1 MKNRDILLD
10 VIGET
15 DEELVPELTE
25 KKRSRIKRTV
35 IGGVCAAAVIAGA
48 VTLYPKLGR
57 SPDRSAGSCTVLAAA
72 VYPQIPAYPGDE
84 DDYGAYQAWS
94 EAVAELRS
102 QPEGYTDGFD
112 TFFVNSTQVFL
123 SGAEDGNAVY
133 SPLSLYMALGVT
145 AEITD
150 GSSRQQI
157 LDVLGQSDIETLRA
171 HSRSIWQADYMDD
184 GMAKCVLATSLW
196 TNSSLSYRAD
206 TMEQIAESYYSSVYS
221 GDPADEGYS
230 TALHEWLNEQ
240 TGELLTDYVSGIEMD
255 PEMVLTLASTVDY
268 CGKWVDK
275 FSAESTEQ
283 SVFHAAGGD
292 VTCDFMNAERDME
305 YRWGESFSSVSL
317 PLENNGHMKLIL
329 PDESCSPADLLSDT
343 EVWELLKSQ
352 WYYPNSKYVTVT
364 LSVPKFDVSSDT
376 DLREGLLRL
385 GVSDVF
391 TPDTADLSPLTDEA
405 EGICLSQAKQD
416 TRVTIDEDGCRASSM
431 TVMEVCGEAE
441 PDDHAE
447 FILDRPF
454 IFEIMSA
461 AGLPLFVGIVNVPV

>member
-25 KKRSRIKRTV
+25 KKHSRIKR
-35 IGGVCAAAVIAGA
+35 IMLGGVCAAAVIAGA
-48 VTLYPKLGR
+48 VTLYPKLGKT
-57 SPDRSAGSCTVLAAA
+57 PDRSAGSCTVLAAA
-72 VYPQIPAYPGDE
+72 VYPQIPSYPDG
-84 DDYGAYQAWS
+84 DDYGDYKAWS
-94 EAVAELRS
+94 EAVTELRT
-102 QPEGYTDGFD
+102 QPEGYSDGFD
-112 TFFVNSTQVFL
+112 TFFVNSTKVFL
-123 SGAEDGNAVY
+123 SGTESRNAVY

-157 LDVLGQSDIETLRA
+157 LDVLGQSDIESLRA

-184 GMAKCVLATSLW
+184 GMAKCLLATSLW
-196 TNSSLSYRAD
+196 TNSSRSYRTD
-206 TMEQIAESYYSSVYS
+206 TVGQIAESYYSSVYS
-221 GDPADEGYS
+221 GDPADEVYS
-230 TALHEWLNEQ
+230 SALREWLNEQ
-240 TGELLTDYVSGIEMD
+240 TGGLLTDYVSGIEMD

-275 FSAESTEQ
+275 FNTDSTEQ
-283 SVFHAAGGD
+283 SVFHADGSD
-292 VTCDFMNAERDME
+292 VMCNFMNAERNME
-305 YRWGESFSSVSL
+305 YRWGERFSSVSL

-329 PDESCSPADLLSDT
+329 PDEGCSPADLLND
-343 EVWELLKSQ
+343 EQFWELMKSQ
-352 WYYPNSKYVTVT
+352 WDYTNGKYVTVT

-376 DLREGLLRL
+376 DLRDGLLRL

-391 TPDTADLSPLTDEA
+391 SPDTADLSPLTDDA
-405 EGICLSQAKQD
+405 DGLYLSQAKQD
-416 TRVTIDEDGCRASSM
+416 TRVTIDEEGCRASSM
-431 TVMEVCGEAE
+431 TVMDVCGEAQ
-441 PDDHAE
+441 PDDHADLI
-447 FILDRPF
+447 FDRPF